1 MILTVSLLNIQRKI
15 KKMSKTVAGKYVPT
29 YQEDYHKFHKYKR
42 DMMSYIYHIK
52 YKSMRDDPDTYFKN
66 VKVCKL

>member
-1 MILTVSLLNIQRKI
+1 
-15 KKMSKTVAGKYVPT
+15 MSKTIAGKYVPT